1 MPLQRPKTS
10 TKSQSSAAAASAK
23 PARRSTASG
32 SAQSAIR
39 DPQSAILPAPRPIR
53 KLMAA
58 NRSEIAVRIFRAGTE
73 LNLRTVAIFAHEDRL
88 CIHRYKADE
97 AYQVGTG
104 KGPVAAYLDIESIVA
119 VAKEKGVDAIHPGYG
134 FLSENAGFARAC
146 QRAGLIFVGPRPEL
160 LDMMGDKTAARA
172 LAQKIGVPVLPGTEN
187 PITDRE
193 EALKTAKAIGFPL
206 IIKAAFGGGGRGM
219 RVVHK
224 PGDLAHL
231 LDEAQGEAE
240 RAFGNNAVFLEKYI
254 PRAKHIE
261 VQILGDQHGNVIH
274 LHERDCSVQRRHQ
287 KVVEVAPS
295 FGLPAEIVHE
305 LCEAA
310 ARMAREIRYDNAGTV
325 EFLYDLDHHE
335 WFFIEMNPRIQV
347 EHTVTE
353 VITGLDLVRAQILI
367 AQGHALHSAVVGMPP
382 QEEIPRNG
390 YAIQCRIT
398 TEDPENKF
406 IPDYGRIVAY
416 RSPGGFGVRL
426 DGGMGYAGAVITPF
440 YDSLLVKS
448 ITSGQTYDIAMG
460 RARRTLSEFRIRGV
474 KTNIPFLENLIA
486 HPQFRSG
493 QATTALID
501 TTPELFSFK
510 PRRDRA
516 TKLLNFLGNVIVNGN
531 PHAKGYRPEKPLLPA
546 LAPAATGVGVR
557 GLEFGVSGQAPVR
570 TGSAPATPNSKHQT
584 PNPSS
589 APPPGTRQLLL
600 ELGPRKFAEW
610 TLKQK
615 RLLITDTT
623 WRDAH
628 QSLMATRV
636 RSYDMLA
643 CADAL
648 ARRAPNLF
656 SLEMWGGATFDT
668 AMRFLNEDPWER
680 LRQLRARVPN
690 ICFQMLFR
698 GANAVGYT
706 NYPDNVVA
714 GFVKHA
720 ASSGM
725 DIFRVFDSL
734 NYLPNLRVAMAA
746 VQDTH
751 AICEAAICY
760 TGDITDPAREKYNL
774 TYYVKMARELERMGA
789 HFLAIKDMAGLCR
802 PYAAQK
808 LVKALKDEVGLPIHF
823 HTHDTSGVAA
833 ASVLRA
839 ADAGVDVVDLA
850 LASMSGSTSQPN
862 LNSIVAA
869 LQHMPRDTG
878 LDLPALNEFSDYWET
893 VREYYRPF
901 DTAPKSGSAEVYLH
915 EMPGGQYTNLREQ
928 AASMGV
934 AQRWP
939 EIARLYAEVNQLFGD
954 IVKVTPSSKVVGD
967 MALFLFSKG
976 IKPGDVVNLEPG
988 ALPFPES
995 VIDMMMGG
1003 LGWPEGGWPDQVWK
1017 VILGQ
1022 ERYQQARA
1030 RYVGATSQKLG
1041 RKLLAQPKTQN
1052 SKLKTSAAG
1061 ALDLEKTRAE
1071 LSERLKR
1078 AASDDDLYS
1087 HLMYPTVFAD
1097 FAKHAQAYS
1106 DVSVLPTPA
1115 FFYGL
1120 KPGEEISVNIE
1131 EGKVLIIRLI
1141 SVGQPDKEGRRTI
1154 SYELNG
1160 IGRESV
1166 IVDKTITPKTKARPK
1181 ADLNDPMQV
1190 AAPIPGLI
1198 AQLQVSVGG
1207 KVSKGDKLL
1216 MMEAMK
1222 MQNTVY
1228 APSTG
1233 VVAELHV
1240 ALGDTVEAKDLLIK
1254 IRAAG

>member
-1 MPLQRPKTS
+1 
-10 TKSQSSAAAASAK
+10 
-23 PARRSTASG
+23 
-32 SAQSAIR
+32 
-39 DPQSAILPAPRPIR
+39 
-53 KLMAA
+53 MAA

-73 LNLRTVAIFAHEDRL
+73 LNLRTVAVFAHEDRL

-97 AYQVGTG
+97 AYQVGAG
-104 KGPVAAYLDIESIVA
+104 KGPVAAYLDIDSIVG

-146 QRAGLIFVGPRPEL
+146 QSAGLIFVGPRPEL

-172 LAQKIGVPVLPGTEN
+172 LAQRINVPTLPGTEN
-187 PITDRE
+187 PITDRD
-193 EALKTAKAIGFPL
+193 EALKTAKTIGFPL

-231 LDEAQGEAE
+231 LDEAQGEAG
-240 RAFGNNAVFLEKYI
+240 RAFGNPAVFLEKYI

-295 FGLPAEIVHE
+295 FGLPEHVVRE
-305 LCEAA
+305 LCDAA

-325 EFLYDLDHHE
+325 EFLYDLDRHE

-367 AQGHALHSAVVGMPP
+367 AQGHALHSPEVGMPL
-382 QEEIPRNG
+382 QADIPRNG

-448 ITSGQTYDIAMG
+448 ITSGQTYEIAMG

-474 KTNIPFLENLIA
+474 KTNIPFLENVIA
-486 HPQFRSG
+486 HPQFRTG
-493 QATTALID
+493 QATTTLID
-501 TTPELFSFK
+501 TTPELFAFK

-516 TKLLNFLGNVIVNGN
+516 TKLLNFLGNVMVNGN
-531 PHAKGYRPEKPLLPA
+531 PHAKGYRPDKPFL
-546 LAPAATGVGVR
+546 LAPA
-557 GLEFGVSGQAPVR
+557 
-570 TGSAPATPNSKHQT
+570 PAYDHRL
-584 PNPSS
+584 
-589 APPPGTRQLLL
+589 APPPGTRQKLL

-610 TLKQK
+610 TAKQK

-648 ARRAPNLF
+648 AHRVPTLF

-720 ASSGM
+720 AASGM

-734 NYLPNLRVAMAA
+734 NYLPNLRVAMDA
-746 VQDTH
+746 VQETH
-751 AICEAAICY
+751 AICEAALCY
-760 TGDITDPAREKYNL
+760 TGDILDDRRDKFSL
-774 TYYVKMARELERMGA
+774 GYYVRLARELEKMGA
-789 HFLAIKDMAGLCR
+789 HILAIKDMAGICR

-808 LVKALKDEVGLPIHF
+808 LVKALKEEVGLPIHF

-839 ADAGVDVVDLA
+839 ADAGVDIVDLA
-850 LASMSGSTSQPN
+850 LAAMSGSTSQPN

-869 LQHMPRDTG
+869 LQHTPRDTQLELG
-878 LDLPALNEFSDYWET
+878 ALNEFSDYWEH

-915 EMPGGQYTNLREQ
+915 EMPGGQYTNLKEQ

-934 AQRWP
+934 AHRWP
-939 EIARLYAEVNQLFGD
+939 EIARTYAEVNQLFGD

-988 ALPFPES
+988 SMPFPES

-1003 LGWPEGGWPDQVWK
+1003 LGWPEGGWPDQIWK
-1017 VILGQ
+1017 VVLGQ
-1022 ERYQQARA
+1022 KRYQEAHA
-1030 RYVGATSQKLG
+1030 KYVAATTQKLG
-1041 RKLLAQPKTQN
+1041 RKVGR
-1052 SKLKTSAAG
+1052 AAVD
-1061 ALDLEKTRAE
+1061 APNLDLEKTRAE
-1071 LSERLKR
+1071 VAEKLKR
-1078 AASDDDLYS
+1078 PPSDDDLYS
-1087 HLMYPTVFAD
+1087 HLMYPAVFAE
-1097 FAKHAQAYS
+1097 FAKHSLAYS

-1120 KPGEEISVNIE
+1120 KAGEEISVNIE

-1160 IGRESV
+1160 IGRETI

-1181 ADLNDPMQV
+1181 ADLADVSQV

-1198 AQLQVSVGG
+1198 AQLQVSVGS
-1207 KVSKGDKLL
+1207 KITKGDKLL

-1228 APSTG
+1228 APCDG
-1233 VVAELHV
+1233 VVSELHI
-1240 ALGDTVEAKDLLIK
+1240 ALGDTVESKDLLIK
-1254 IRAAG
+1254 IRPAS

>member
-1 MPLQRPKTS
+1 MPTQSKS
-10 TKSQSSAAAASAK
+10 TPTAAPASD
-23 PARRSTASG
+23 T
-32 SAQSAIR
+32 I
-39 DPQSAILPAPRPIR
+39 RPIH

-73 LNLRTVAIFAHEDRL
+73 LNLRTVAVFAAEDRL

-97 AYQVGTG
+97 AYQVGAG
-104 KGPVAAYLDIESIVA
+104 KGPVAAYLDIESIIG
-119 VAKEKGVDAIHPGYG
+119 VAKEKGIDAIHPGYG
-134 FLSENAGFARAC
+134 FLSENAEFARAC
-146 QRAGLIFVGPRPEL
+146 ERAGIIFVGPRPDL

-172 LAQKIGVPVLPGTEN
+172 LAQRINVPTLPGTEN
-187 PITDRE
+187 PIVDRE
-193 EALKTAKAIGFPL
+193 AALATAKSIGFPL

-224 PGDLAHL
+224 PGDLANL
-231 LDEAQGEAE
+231 LDEAQAEAG
-240 RAFGNNAVFLEKYI
+240 RAFGNPAVFLEKYI

-261 VQILGDQHGNVIH
+261 VQILGDRHGNVIH

-295 FGLPAEIVHE
+295 FGLPEKVVRE
-305 LCEAA
+305 LCDAA

-325 EFLYDLDHHE
+325 EFLYDLDRHE

-347 EHTVTE
+347 EHTITE

-367 AQGHALHSAVVGMPP
+367 AQGHSLHSPAVGMPA
-382 QEEIPRNG
+382 QDLVPRNG

-406 IPDYGRIVAY
+406 MPDYGRIMAY

-448 ITSGQTYDIAMG
+448 ITSGQSYDIAMR
-460 RARRTLSEFRIRGV
+460 RAHRTLSEFRIRGV
-474 KTNIPFLENLIA
+474 KTNIPFLENVIA
-486 HPQFRSG
+486 HPEFRAG
-493 QATTALID
+493 QATTTLID
-501 TTPELFSFK
+501 TTPELFQFK
-510 PRRDRA
+510 ARRDRA
-516 TKLLNFLGNVIVNGN
+516 TKLLAFVGNVIVNGN
-531 PHAKGYRPEKPLLPA
+531 PHAKGYRPDKPF
-546 LAPAATGVGVR
+546 LA
-557 GLEFGVSGQAPVR
+557 APV
-570 TGSAPATPNSKHQT
+570 PAYDHRV
-584 PNPSS
+584 
-589 APPPGTRQLLL
+589 APPPGTRQKLL
-600 ELGPRKFAEW
+600 ELGPREFAAW
-610 TLKQK
+610 TAKQK

-636 RSYDMLA
+636 RGYDMLA
-643 CADAL
+643 CAGAL
-648 ARRAPNLF
+648 AHRVPDLY

-714 GFVKHA
+714 GFVRHA
-720 ASSGM
+720 AASGM

-746 VQDTH
+746 VNETH
-751 AICEAAICY
+751 GVCEAALCY
-760 TGDITDPAREKYNL
+760 TGDILDDRRDKFSL
-774 TYYVKMARELERMGA
+774 QYYVRLARELEKMGA
-789 HFLAIKDMAGLCR
+789 HVLAIKDMAGLCR
-802 PYAAQK
+802 PYAAHK
-808 LVKALKDEVGLPIHF
+808 LVKALKEEVGLPIHF
-823 HTHDTSGVAA
+823 HTHDTSGIAA

-839 ADAGVDVVDLA
+839 ADAGVDIVDLA
-850 LASMSGSTSQPN
+850 LAAMSGSTSQPN
-862 LNSIVAA
+862 LNSVVAA
-869 LQHMPRDTG
+869 LQHTARDTR
-878 LDLPALNEFSDYWET
+878 LDLNALNEFSDYWEV

-901 DTAPKSGSAEVYLH
+901 DTSPKSGSAEVYLH
-915 EMPGGQYTNLREQ
+915 EMPGGQYTNLKEQ

-934 AQRWP
+934 AHRWH
-939 EIARLYAEVNQLFGD
+939 EIARTYAEVNQLFGD

-976 IKPGDVVNLEPG
+976 IKPADVVNLEPG
-988 ALPFPES
+988 SLAFPES
-995 VIDMMMGG
+995 VIDMMSGG
-1003 LGWPEGGWPDQVWK
+1003 LGWPEGGWPEAVSR
-1017 VILGQ
+1017 VVLG
-1022 ERYQQARA
+1022 ETRHREARA
-1030 RYVGATSQKLG
+1030 KYEAAL
-1041 RKLLAQPKTQN
+1041 RKKAPA
-1052 SKLKTSAAG
+1052 SAP

-1071 LSERLKR
+1071 LAEKLKR
-1078 AASDDDLYS
+1078 AATDDDLYS
-1087 HLMYPTVFAD
+1087 HLMYPQVFAD
-1097 FAKHAQAYS
+1097 FAKHTAAYS

-1141 SVGQPDKEGRRTI
+1141 AVGQPDKEGRRAI

-1160 IGRESV
+1160 MARETFV
-1166 IVDKTITPKTKARPK
+1166 LDKSIAPKTKARAK
-1181 ADLNDPMQV
+1181 ADLADPTQV

-1198 AQLQVSVGG
+1198 AQLSVSVGA
-1207 KVSKGDKLL
+1207 KVAKGDKLL

-1228 APSTG
+1228 APCDG
-1233 VVAELHV
+1233 VVAELPV
-1240 ALGDTVEAKDLLIK
+1240 ALGDTVESKDLLAK
-1254 IRAAG
+1254 IRPAG